1 MGMKTRIRVPKDG
14 FVVSQHAE
22 AGGFCWA
29 VQIGNYVGVDY
40 TSSKAYLYTSVD
52 GYLLNHK
59 TVAVGGQYG
68 VLPTPKRE
76 TYTFDGWYTA
86 ASGGTKI
93 TAGSTYSVDKLYAH
107 WTSNDPCA
115 SGHSWNSGTVTTAAT
130 CEKAGIKTYTCTVCK
145 TTKTETIAALGHS
158 YKETKI
164 AGSCT
169 QRPGTKYDCTR
180 CGNSYT
186 AWDEAS
192 WSSWST
198 EKPSGYTGGDIESA
212 TQYRY
217 RDKDTT
223 TSSSASMT
231 GWTLSGSEKVWG
243 DYGAWSDWTTEAV
256 SAGDSTQ
263 VETAPLY
270 RYYYFLCSKC
280 GDHNPFSGNCGC
292 GGTSNDL
299 AREIFHDL
307 VQSEQLHGGVV
318 CIKQAPDDV
327 SRRRRTAV
335 FLERKSECDG
345 DRNDGCRRK
354 FSGYPSGLP
363 IQDQNPEHRISLLSL
378 GRLEQLVAYKSNS
391 DRQPRS
397 GNANGVPV

>member
-1 MGMKTRIRVPKDG
+1 MTQIHTVERLLIDATGKVVSIRDYGDETRIRVPKDG

-169 QRPGTKYDCTR
+169 QRPAQNMTARAAETATQHGTKPVGR
-180 CGNSYT
+180 RG
-186 AWDEAS
+186 
-192 WSSWST
+192 
-198 EKPSGYTGGDIESA
+198 
-212 TQYRY
+212 QR
-217 RDKDTT
+217 R
-223 TSSSASMT
+223 
-231 GWTLSGSEKVWG
+231 
-243 DYGAWSDWTTEAV
+243 
-256 SAGDSTQ
+256 
-263 VETAPLY
+263 
-270 RYYYFLCSKC
+270 
-280 GDHNPFSGNCGC
+280 
-292 GGTSNDL
+292 
-299 AREIFHDL
+299 
-307 VQSEQLHGGVV
+307 
-318 CIKQAPDDV
+318 
-327 SRRRRTAV
+327 SRRVTPGAISNLRRSTDTETKTPQRAAAQV
-335 FLERKSECDG
+335 
-345 DRNDGCRRK
+345 
-354 FSGYPSGLP
+354 
-363 IQDQNPEHRISLLSL
+363 
-378 GRLEQLVAYKSNS
+378 
-391 DRQPRS
+391 
-397 GNANGVPV
+397 